1 MDFLTLSSR
10 ILDDALQMGAEA
22 AEVFAKTGSSTDLK
36 MHQGRIE
43 SVATAEEE
51 GVGVRFELAGGRWG
65 YCYTAD
71 LSPHNVRQILEEAFR
86 GSRESDGETATDTLP
101 GAPTV
106 DLPGEEALGIFSA
119 DVPGTPTG
127 RKVDFI
133 RAVEAAALEAGPK
146 VRWVDTLLYHDG
158 WAEVHL
164 RNSNGFHGSYRQTL
178 AYVAV
183 DVLAGDDDE
192 AIMSYHVEAACS
204 LDGLD
209 PEAIGNKAGFR
220 AAAPLG
226 GRRIGPR
233 SVTVVLDAPVASQF
247 LEHLAPSVLGRT
259 YQRGRSL
266 FQGRLGEPVA
276 GPAFTLVDDGRLHGG
291 LSSAPFDGEGSPT
304 GKTTLVQ
311 EGVLT
316 NLLHDRRSAAA
327 QKTVSTGNAVRSSYR
342 DLPRP
347 GVTNLYVVPG
357 SRPTPEIL
365 LDLDQ
370 AFHAMNIMHV
380 GGVNPVTGNVSVAA
394 SGVWLEGGRE
404 RYPVSGV
411 TLSGDLNQILKGIVA
426 VGDDLAWHHAGGS
439 CGSPTLVVEGLTV
452 AG

>member
-1 MDFLTLSSR
+1 MDFPTLSSR

-22 AEVFAKTGSSTDLK
+22 AEVFAKTGSSTDLH

-51 GVGVRFELAGGRWG
+51 GVGIRFELAGGRWG

-71 LSPHNVRQILEEAFR
+71 LSPDNVGQVLEEAFQGA
-86 GSRESDGETATDTLP
+86 GSSDEEAGADILP
-101 GAPTV
+101 GAPGV
-106 DLPGEEALGIFSA
+106 DLPDARTLGIFSPDIA
-119 DVPGTPTG
+119 GTPTG

-164 RNSNGFHGSYRQTL
+164 RNSNGFHETYRQTL
-178 AYVAV
+178 AYVV
-183 DVLAGDDDE
+183 VHVMAGDDDE
-192 AIMSYHVEAACS
+192 AIMSHHVEAACS
-204 LDGLD
+204 LHGLD
-209 PEAIGNKAGFR
+209 AEAIGNKAGYR

-233 SVTVVLDAPVASQF
+233 SVTVVLDAPVASQL
-247 LEHLAPSVLGRT
+247 LEYLAPSVLGRT

-276 GPAFTLVDDGRLHGG
+276 APGFTLVDDGRLPGG
-291 LSSAPFDGEGSPT
+291 LSTTPFDGEGSPT
-304 GKTTLVQ
+304 GKTVLVR

-316 NLLHDRRSAAA
+316 NLLHDRRTAAA
-327 QKTVSTGNAVRSSYR
+327 QKTETTGNAMRSSYR
-342 DLPRP
+342 DLPKP

-357 SRPTPEIL
+357 TRPTSEIL
-365 LDLDQ
+365 IDLDQ
-370 AFHAMNIMHV
+370 AFYAMNVMHV
-380 GGVNPVTGNVSVAA
+380 GGVNPVTGNLSVAA
-394 SGVWLEGGRE
+394 SGMWMEEGRE

-426 VGDDLAWHHAGGS
+426 VGDDMAWHHAEGS
-439 CGSPTLVVEGLTV
+439 CGSPSLVVEGLTV